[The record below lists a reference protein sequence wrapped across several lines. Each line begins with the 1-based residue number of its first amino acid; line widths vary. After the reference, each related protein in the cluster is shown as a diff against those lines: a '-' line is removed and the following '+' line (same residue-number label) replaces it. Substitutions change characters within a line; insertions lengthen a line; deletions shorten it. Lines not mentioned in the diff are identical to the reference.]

1 MRMTWKLALKN
12 ARRLFRHAREDY
24 AFKTEACAG
33 VSLAATGLFAL
44 YNGYLGLAVPSVW
57 HGSICAFDLML
68 VAIRATILHAEW
80 KSRRYGRG
88 RQAICRRRTFLF
100 SCALL
105 LLLDVSLITPVAV
118 MVRMQKPVNM
128 GLIPAIAMAAYTF
141 YKLTMAFVHVWRRAC
156 RHSSNLL
163 VVELRT
169 INLIDALVSILTLQ
183 NTLIMVKQTQG
194 SAQSMSA
201 FTAVTS
207 AAIYAVIVFLSVR
220 LLIRGLKEESRSAGD
235 RCGC

>member
-1 MRMTWKLALKN
+1 MRMTWKFALKN
-12 ARRLFRHAREDY
+12 AGNLFRHVREDY

-33 VSLAATGLFAL
+33 VSLTATVLFAL
-44 YNGYLGLAVPSVW
+44 YNGYLGLSVPSIW

-68 VAIRATILHAEW
+68 VSIRATILHAEW
-80 KSRRYGRG
+80 KSRRYGVLR
-88 RQAICRRRTFLF
+88 RAICRRRTFLL

-105 LLLDVSLITPVAV
+105 LLLDVSLIAPIAL

-141 YKLTMAFVHVWRRAC
+141 YKLTMAFIHVRRRAC
-156 RHSSNLL
+156 RRSANML

-183 NTLIMVKQTQG
+183 NTLIMVNETQG
-194 SAQSMSA
+194 SAESMSA
-201 FTAVTS
+201 FAAVTS
-207 AAIYAVIVFLSVR
+207 AGIYAVIVFLSVR
-220 LLIRGLKEESRSAGD
+220 LLIKRLRADVPRKQ
-235 RCGC
+235 